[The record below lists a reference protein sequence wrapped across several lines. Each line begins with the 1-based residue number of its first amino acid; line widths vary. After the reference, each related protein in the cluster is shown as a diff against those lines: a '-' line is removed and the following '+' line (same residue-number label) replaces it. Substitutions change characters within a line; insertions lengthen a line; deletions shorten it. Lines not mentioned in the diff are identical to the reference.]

1 MVRNPPGRDKCYT
14 ANSTSRRYTKIM
26 KGGTGIP
33 VIHIGLVVSNSQVF
47 PIDVEILFELF
58 PFQSRAI
65 NNFNFKQKV
74 EPQTSQVL
82 IIWKVDRK
90 NTIVPYVV
98 VYVRGNSHNSHSAKW
113 SPRALW

>member
-1 MVRNPPGRDKCYT
+1 MLYGYT
-14 ANSTSRRYTKIM
+14 ANITKIYEDHE
-26 KGGTGIP
+26 GRNGNP
-33 VIHIGLVVSNSQVF
+33 CDIGLVVSNSQVF

-90 NTIVPYVV
+90 KNTIVLYVL